1 MTMGL
6 ISAVEPVRGSGY
18 FNGDSHKGSGGGWW
32 WCHDNNRVSGRKVGG
47 IKLERGGRE
56 VLVLT
61 DNYGCSSPPS
71 VPLYYTDHV
80 SGGGVARC
88 STPKFMK
95 SVVQF
100 LCSSCSGQ
108 HVSVTCVKKKNR
120 KLNCL
125 HQVRNKVY
133 SAFLVVIS

>member
-1 MTMGL
+1 MGL
-6 ISAVEPVRGSGY
+6 ISAE
-18 FNGDSHKGSGGGWW
+18 HKGSGGGWW

-47 IKLERGGRE
+47 RE

-61 DNYGCSSPPS
+61 DYYGCSSPPS
-71 VPLYYTDHV
+71 SPLYYTDHV
-80 SGGGVARC
+80 SDGGVARC

-108 HVSVTCVKKKNR
+108 HVSVNCVKKKNR

-125 HQVRNKVY
+125 QQVRNKVY
-133 SAFLVVIS
+133 SAY